1 MVEARCTMDLHQL
14 YIFTKVVEHRSF
26 SKAAEHVYLS
36 QSTVSSHI
44 HSLEK
49 MFNVTLFDRVGRE
62 SILTPHGERLYEWA
76 LKLLEL
82 KDQALLDLSQDMTEL
97 KGNIRIAASSVPGQF
112 MIPKMIKQF
121 RKNYPHILFHIKQS
135 SSKNAAEKVINGS
148 VDFGIIGEKYE
159 HDKLYYIPLLKEKLV
174 LVSSEQLECT
184 SSVSIHELVKYPFV
198 MRHSDSGTNTL
209 VERFLKENGM
219 TQDHLNIIAYT
230 DSSQSLMQFVKEGI
244 GISIIS
250 EIAAREYS
258 GSEKIWIY
266 DIEDFY
272 YERYFYLVYNINRTQ
287 SVASNKF
294 IEDVLN
300 LM

>member
-1 MVEARCTMDLHQL
+1 LDLRCDMDLHQL

-62 SILTPHGERLYEWA
+62 SVLTPHGERLYEWA

-112 MIPKMIKQF
+112 MIPKMVKQF
-121 RKNYPHILFHIKQS
+121 RKSFPHVIFYINQS
-135 SSKNAAEKVINGS
+135 SSKNAAEKVLNGS
-148 VDFGIIGEKYE
+148 VDFGIIGEKYDN
-159 HDKLYYIPLLKEKLV
+159 DKLQYIPLIKEKLV
-174 LVSSEQLECT
+174 LVSSDELEFK
-184 SSVSIHELVKYPFV
+184 SPVNIDELVKYPFV
-198 MRHSDSGTNTL
+198 MRHSDSGTNAL
-209 VERFLKENGM
+209 LERFFKENRISHD
-219 TQDHLNIIAYT
+219 QLNTIAYT
-230 DSSQSLMQFVKEGI
+230 DSSQSLLQFVKEGI
-244 GISIIS
+244 GISIMS

-258 GSEKIWIY
+258 GSEKIRLY
-266 DIEDFY
+266 DIEHFDH
-272 YERYFYLVYNINRTQ
+272 ERYFYLVYNINRTQ
-287 SVASNKF
+287 SIVSNKF
-294 IEDVLN
+294 IEEAKN
-300 LM
+300 LI

>member
-1 MVEARCTMDLHQL
+1 MDLHQL

-26 SKAAEHVYLS
+26 SKAAEHVFLS

-62 SILTPHGERLYEWA
+62 SVLTPHGEKLYEWA

-112 MIPKMIKQF
+112 LIPKMVKQF
-121 RKNYPHILFHIKQS
+121 RRDYQHIVFHINQS
-135 SSKNAAEKVINGS
+135 TSKNAAEKVINGS

-159 HDKLYYIPLLKEKLV
+159 HDRLRYIPLLKEKLV
-174 LVSSEQLECT
+174 LISSAGMDF
-184 SSVSIHELVKYPFV
+184 SSPVNIHELVKYPFV
-198 MRHSDSGTNTL
+198 MRHSDSGTNAL
-209 VERFLKENGM
+209 LERFLKENGI
-219 TQDHLNIIAYT
+219 THDQLNIIAYT

-244 GISIIS
+244 GISIMS

-258 GSEKIWIY
+258 GSERIRLY

-272 YERYFYLVYNINRTQ
+272 HERFFYLVYNINRTQ

-294 IEDVLN
+294 IEEAKSLI
-300 LM
+300 